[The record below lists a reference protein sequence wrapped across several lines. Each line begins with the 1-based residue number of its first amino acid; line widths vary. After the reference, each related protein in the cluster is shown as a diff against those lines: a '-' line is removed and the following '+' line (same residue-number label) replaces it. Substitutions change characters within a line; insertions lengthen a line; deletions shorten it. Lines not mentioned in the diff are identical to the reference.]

1 MNILITGGA
10 GFIGSHLADALVE
23 RGEEVTIFD
32 NLDPQVHPDRLRP
45 DYLNASARFVQGDV
59 RDYEAFKEAI
69 IGADVVFH
77 YASAVGV
84 GQSQYQIS
92 KYVEVNSYGTANLLH
107 ALVNEKHSVRKVLLA
122 ASMSSYG
129 EGPSRCEH
137 CGVFRPNLRTDD
149 QLCRRAWEI
158 LCPSCGQQSPP
169 VPTAE
174 DAAQNCNSIYAITKK
189 NQEEMLLNI
198 GRTYGIPAV
207 SLRYFNAFGTRQS
220 LSNPY
225 TGVIAIFMSRI
236 KNDRPPVIYE
246 DGLQTR
252 DFISIHDIVR
262 VNLLAMESEA
272 ADYRTFNVGTGKPVS
287 IRSIAET
294 IARLCRKEIAPE
306 ITRTFRK
313 GDIRHCY
320 ADNTAIRQ
328 ALGFEPR
335 IGLEE
340 GLKEIIEW
348 SRQASAEDR
357 FDRARSELAEK
368 GLV

>member
-1 MNILITGGA
+1 MKILITGGA

-23 RGEEVTIFD
+23 RGEEVILFD
-32 NLDPQVHPDRLRP
+32 NLDSQVHPGGLPP
-45 DYLNASARFVQGDV
+45 DYLNTSARFVQGDV
-59 RDYEAFKEAI
+59 RDYAAFREVVTEADI
-69 IGADVVFH
+69 IFH

-92 KYVEVNSYGTANLLH
+92 KYVEVNTFGTANLLH
-107 ALVNEKHSVRKVLLA
+107 ALANEKHSVRKVLLA

-129 EGPSRCEH
+129 EGPSRCER
-137 CGVFRPNLRTDD
+137 CGVFRPRLRPPD
-149 QLCRRAWEI
+149 QVARGEWEI
-158 LCPSCGQQSPP
+158 LCPGCGRPSSP
-169 VPTAE
+169 VPITE
-174 DAAQNCNSIYAITKK
+174 EAAQNCNSIYAITKK

-198 GRTYGIPAV
+198 GRTYDIPVVA
-207 SLRYFNAFGTRQS
+207 LRYFNAFGTRQS

-225 TGVIAIFMSRI
+225 TGVIAIFMSRL

-262 VNLLAMESEA
+262 VNLLAMESDA
-272 ADYRTFNVGTGKPVS
+272 ADYRTFNVGTGKPIS
-287 IRSIAET
+287 IRSVAET
-294 IARLCRKEIAPE
+294 LARLCRKDIAPE
-306 ITRTFRK
+306 ITHSFRK

-328 ALGFEPR
+328 ALGFEPN
-335 IGLEE
+335 ISLEE
-340 GLKEIIEW
+340 GLGEIIEW
-348 SRQASAEDR
+348 SRHASAEDG